1 MEERDMLLRLILAI
15 VLSVMVLVTFE
26 HLFLRQKAQ
35 RPPEGPEKVQRAQQE
50 IQPLKERKA
59 PFPLEGYSDIVVET
73 PLYRAVFTTYGGRLK
88 SITLKGYRDKVE
100 LHPLGRWVQGLIAR
114 IFGKRLDTSPPKP
127 VELVS
132 TSQLE
137 RLPLGLVLSGI
148 DYDESVPWV
157 ASSTNLRVSGKP
169 EELRMVWGKGDVVL
183 QRVYRF
189 FPESYQ
195 IEVSVEANREVFL
208 GLGWIGRTDL
218 KKSYYGFYGPIFL
231 GPQGRTKLK
240 PKKIKKGEIRHF
252 EQIRWFAFDQDYF
265 ASIIAPKSPG
275 RLMLGRLDKKTVY
288 GFITSD
294 GPSRSHY
301 FRLFLG
307 PKDPDKL
314 EQFLPTAEKV
324 IDYGTF
330 GIIAIPILKIMRF
343 THGFTGNWGFDIIL
357 LALFIKLVFFWPTQ
371 KSYEAMKEMQK
382 LAPEIK
388 MLQKKYKDDKQR
400 LQKELMELYRRRKVN
415 PFSGCLPL
423 LLQLPVFFALY
434 RALLVS
440 IDLRHAPFILWIR
453 DLSGKDPTYIS
464 PLLMGA
470 TMFLQQKLTPSQGDP
485 QQQKMMLF
493 LPLIFTVLF
502 LNFPSGLVI
511 YWLASNVFGILHQLY
526 LSRRR

>member
-1 MEERDMLLRLILAI
+1 MEEKDMLLRLILAI
-15 VLSVMVLVTFE
+15 VLSVVALVAFE
-26 HLFLRQKAQ
+26 HFFLRQGTQ
-35 RPPEGPEKVQRAQQE
+35 RPPEAPQKVQRTQQE
-50 IQPLKERKA
+50 GIKPLEEKA
-59 PFPLEGYSDIVVET
+59 PPPPQGYSDIVVET

-88 SITLKGYRDKVE
+88 SITLKGYMDKVE
-100 LHPLGRWVQGLIAR
+100 LHPLGRWVQGLIAK

-157 ASSTNLRVSGKP
+157 ASSTNLRVFEGVK
-169 EELRMVWGKGDVVL
+169 ELKMVWRKGDIVL
-183 QRVYRF
+183 RKVYRF
-189 FPESYQ
+189 FPDSYR
-195 IEVSVEANREVFL
+195 IEVSVEANREAL
-208 GLGWIGRTDL
+208 LALGWIGRTDL

-231 GPQGRTKLK
+231 GPRGRTKLK
-240 PKKIKKGEIRHF
+240 PKKIKGGETRHF
-252 EQIRWFAFDQDYF
+252 EQIEWFAFDQDYF
-265 ASIIAPKSPG
+265 ASIIAPESPG
-275 RLMLGRLDKKTVY
+275 RLVLGRLDGRTIY
-288 GFITSD
+288 GFITSG
-294 GPSRSHY
+294 GPSRSHH

-307 PKDPDKL
+307 PKDPEEL
-314 EQFLPTAEKV
+314 EQFLPTAKKV

-343 THGFTGNWGFDIIL
+343 THGFTGNWGLDVIL

-371 KSYEAMKEMQK
+371 KSYEAMREMQK

-400 LQKELMELYRRRKVN
+400 LQKELMELYRRRRVN

-440 IDLRHAPFILWIR
+440 IDLR
-453 DLSGKDPTYIS
+453 
-464 PLLMGA
+464 
-470 TMFLQQKLTPSQGDP
+470 
-485 QQQKMMLF
+485 
-493 LPLIFTVLF
+493 
-502 LNFPSGLVI
+502 
-511 YWLASNVFGILHQLY
+511 
-526 LSRRR
+526 